1 MLTHPRSSHL
11 VPLFHRLH
19 CSSRGVSLGSGLRL
33 ESSDQLTRGG
43 LAVVYISLMTQ
54 ELVVTNKAVVSTVFA
69 AEDIT
74 GKLLGPDAVI
84 LGMACK
90 FPPARKDLTA
100 LWHPAMV
107 FIVLLEM
114 RLEMFPPL
122 FFLIPA
128 EMLNATNDTVI
139 SR

>member
-19 CSSRGVSLGSGLRL
+19 CSCRGVSLGSGLRL
-33 ESSDQLTRGG
+33 ESSHQLARGG
-43 LAVVYISLMTQ
+43 LAFVYVPLMTQ

-107 FIVLLEM
+107 FVVLLEM
-114 RLEMFPPL
+114 RLEMFPPR
-122 FFLIPA
+122 FFSQNIKMFNTA
-128 EMLNATNDTVI
+128 NDTVI
-139 SR
+139 S